1 MKAFHEKMFCRGTL
15 NLLILKAIQP
25 NNNRQDG
32 YAMDKRKNRFLS
44 GVYYDI
50 YEKKPENQGNGK
62 SPPEPGMDSADKFSP
77 LKGDKSSPAA
87 EESLERELN
96 SLIDDF
102 YRKQGIEKPENND
115 SPPFNPDEIRG
126 EIEKLIGLSNIKE
139 DIEALMDFVKIQKLR
154 QEHGLSG
161 SSVSLHTA
169 FIGNPGTGKTTVARL
184 MGEYFK
190 ALGVLKKGHLV
201 EVTRSDLVGQYVGA
215 TSVKTNNVIDKALD
229 SILFIDEAYS
239 LSEGGENDFGREV
252 INILADRMEKDRD
265 RLAVFLAG
273 YEDKMNVFLNSN
285 PGLASRIPRK
295 FYFKDYTGQ
304 ELLQIFKLQME
315 KRQYSMNEDCLKKME
330 IYFTYLY
337 ETRDKHFGN
346 GREVRNVLERL
357 IKYQSDR
364 LAELEEVT
372 VDMLKDI
379 TMEDIEKSIP
389 INDIVVTGDKLDR
402 IMDELN
408 RYIGLKNI
416 KDHISGL
423 VNMIKTNQKRE
434 EMGLPVKQLSYH
446 ALFCGSPGT
455 GKTSIARILGK
466 IYQTL
471 GILKKG
477 HVVEVDRSGLV
488 AGYVGQT
495 EEKTNKIID
504 KALDGI
510 LFIDEAYALTGGAN
524 DFGRVAIDTILKRM
538 DDDRDRLIVI
548 AAGYTSKMQA
558 FINSNPGLRD
568 RFSFTFEFKDYTENE
583 LYDIFMMF
591 AANQQYVLTEEA
603 GEMIREHFSSVCR
616 IKNEQFG
623 NGRYVRNLFEKIVME
638 QSNRIGSDIVNI
650 KKEDLSIITE
660 GDVSRAF
667 LLL

>member
-1 MKAFHEKMFCRGTL
+1 
-15 NLLILKAIQP
+15 
-25 NNNRQDG
+25 
-32 YAMDKRKNRFLS
+32 MDNKNRFLS
-44 GVYYDI
+44 GVYFDI
-50 YEKKPENQGNGK
+50 YEKKPEAQNK
-62 SPPEPGMDSADKFSP
+62 DKNP
-77 LKGDKSSPAA
+77 LEQKSSPADMSSSKT

-102 YRKQGIEKPENND
+102 YKKEGLEKPESND
-115 SPPFNPDEIRG
+115 SSPFNPDEIRS

-161 SSVSLHTA
+161 SSLALHTA

-184 MGEYFK
+184 MGEYFR

-201 EVTRSDLVGQYVGA
+201 EVTRSDLVGQYVGG
-215 TSVKTNNVIDKALD
+215 TSVKTNKVIDKALD
-229 SILFIDEAYS
+229 GILFIDEAYS
-239 LSEGGENDFGREV
+239 LSEGGENDFGKEV
-252 INILADRMEKDRD
+252 INILVDRMEKDRN

-273 YEDKMNVFLNSN
+273 YEDNMKVFLSSN

-295 FYFKDYTGQ
+295 FYFKDYNGQ
-304 ELLQIFKLQME
+304 ELMEIFKLQME
-315 KRQYSMNEDCLKKME
+315 KQQYSMSEECLKKME
-330 IYFTYLY
+330 LYFTYIY
-337 ETRDKHFGN
+337 DIREKHFGN
-346 GREVRNVLERL
+346 GREVRNILERL

-364 LAELEEVT
+364 LAEMEEVT
-372 VDMLKDI
+372 VDMLKEI

-402 IMDELN
+402 VMDDLN
-408 RYIGLKNI
+408 QYVGLKNI
-416 KDHISGL
+416 KEHISGL

-455 GKTSIARILGK
+455 GKTTIARILGR

-495 EEKTNKIID
+495 EEKTNKVID

-510 LFIDEAYALTGGAN
+510 LFIDEAYALAGGAN
-524 DFGRVAIDTILKRM
+524 DFGRNAIDTILKRM

-548 AAGYTSKMQA
+548 AAGYTNKMRT
-558 FINSNPGLRD
+558 FINSNPGLKD
-568 RFSFTFEFKDYTENE
+568 RFSSTFEFKDYTDSE
-583 LYDIFMMF
+583 LFEIFMTF
-591 AANQQYVLTEEA
+591 ASKQQYILTEQA
-603 GEMIREHFSSVCR
+603 KEMITEHFSSVCELR
-616 IKNEQFG
+616 NEQFG

-638 QSNRIGSDIVNI
+638 QSNRIGSDIENV
-650 KKEDLSIITE
+650 KKEDLSLITD

>member
-1 MKAFHEKMFCRGTL
+1 
-15 NLLILKAIQP
+15 
-25 NNNRQDG
+25 
-32 YAMDKRKNRFLS
+32 MDKKNRFLS
-44 GVYYDI
+44 GVYFDI
-50 YEKKPENQGNGK
+50 YEKKHGTRDRGK
-62 SPPEPGMDSADKFSP
+62 GPLEPGMDSSDEYSDARTN
-77 LKGDKSSPAA
+77 KSSVKQ
-87 EESLERELN
+87 EEILERELK
-96 SLIDDF
+96 SIIDDF
-102 YRKQGIEKPENND
+102 YSKHETEKCESNNQ
-115 SPPFNPDEIRG
+115 PPFNADEIRN

-161 SSVSLHTA
+161 GNIALHTA

-215 TSVKTNNVIDKALD
+215 TSAKTNKIIDKALD
-229 SILFIDEAYS
+229 GILFIDEAYS
-239 LSEGGENDFGREV
+239 LSEGGENDFGKEV
-252 INILADRMEKDRD
+252 INILVDWMEKDRD

-273 YEDKMNVFLNSN
+273 YEDKMDVFLNSN

-304 ELLQIFKLQME
+304 ELLEIFKLQLE
-315 KRQYSMNEDCLKKME
+315 KRQYSMNEECLKKME
-330 IYFTYLY
+330 LYFTYLY
-337 ETRDKHFGN
+337 DTRDKHFGN
-346 GREVRNVLERL
+346 GREVRNILERL

-372 VDMLKDI
+372 YNMLKEI

-408 RYIGLKNI
+408 RFIGLKNI

-455 GKTSIARILGK
+455 GKTSIARILGR

-495 EEKTNKIID
+495 EEKTNKVID

-510 LFIDEAYALTGGAN
+510 LFIDEAYALAGRDN
-524 DFGRVAIDTILKRM
+524 DFGRIAIDTILKRM

-548 AAGYTSKMQA
+548 AAGYTNKMKT
-558 FINSNPGLRD
+558 FINSNPGLKD
-568 RFSFTFEFKDYTENE
+568 RFNFTFEFKDYTENE

-591 AANQQYVLTEEA
+591 TANQQYALTEKA
-603 GEMIREHFSSVCR
+603 KEMIRDHFSAVCKIR
-616 IKNEQFG
+616 NEQFG

-638 QSNRIGSDIVNI
+638 QSNRIGSDIENI
-650 KKEDLSIITE
+650 KKENLSLITD

-667 LLL
+667 LLI